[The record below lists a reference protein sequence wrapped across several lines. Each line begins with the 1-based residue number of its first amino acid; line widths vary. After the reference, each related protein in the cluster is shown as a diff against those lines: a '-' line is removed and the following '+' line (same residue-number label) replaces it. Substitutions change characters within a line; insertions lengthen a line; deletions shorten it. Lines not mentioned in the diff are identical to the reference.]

1 MAPAATR
8 DLDFTAA
15 RLHGRRSRLAD
26 GAVLDELCR
35 IRTVGELCRRLEV
48 NCGPRVT
55 ASEFQRKILED
66 YASELTELASGVSRE
81 YADFFEWQ
89 RYRFR
94 IENVKVICRGLFAKK
109 SVREI
114 NTRLV
119 GYELPKSFA
128 AEEDFLENPLP
139 LLERLEVEAAVR
151 KTVADALPVLKD
163 SPHVFTLET
172 LIDCGYYAEL
182 VRRAALCGRSGDE
195 EGVSILADQEAAG
208 FMTMLALRG
217 ALNYG
222 LKAET
227 LSRFHVAGTRLSVQM
242 FERLAT
248 VPLKDVAAV
257 AGGVAF
263 DALPPEPSVSD
274 VEAACWSRYLR
285 LANRLFRRGHMNVA
299 AIAGFAGLRRIEV
312 ANLIT
317 ISEGLRLGVDGH
329 DLRARLIPRGK

>member
-35 IRTVGELCRRLEV
+35 IRTVGELSRHLGV
-48 NCGPRVT
+48 NCGTQVT
-55 ASEFQRKILED
+55 ASSFQRKILED
-66 YASELTELASGVSRE
+66 YAAELTELASGVSRE

-89 RYRFR
+89 RYRFQ
-94 IENVKVICRGLFAKK
+94 IENVKVICRGCFARK

-114 NTRLV
+114 NARLV
-119 GYELPKSFA
+119 GNALPSGFA

-139 LLERLEVEAAVR
+139 LLERLEVDATVR
-151 KTVADALPVLKD
+151 ETVAAALPVLKA
-163 SPHVFTLET
+163 SPNVFTLET

-182 VRRAALCGRSGDE
+182 VRRASLCGSSGDE
-195 EGVSILADQEAAG
+195 EGVKILADQEAAV

-222 LKAET
+222 LKPET
-227 LSRFHVAGTRLSVQM
+227 LSRFYVGGTRLSRQM
-242 FERLAT
+242 YERLAT
-248 VPLKDVAAV
+248 VQLKDVASV

-263 DALPPEPSVSD
+263 DALPPEPSVPD
-274 VEAACWSRYLR
+274 VEAACWGRYLR

-299 AIAGFAGLRRIEV
+299 AIAGFVGLRRIEV

-317 ISEGLRLGVDGH
+317 ISEGLRLGVDGR
-329 DLRARLIPRGK
+329 DLRQRLIPRGI